1 MSRFLIKNSEVR
13 DQWTNIFKVL
23 KKKLTKN
30 PISLKNV
37 IQELQRINDYLFK

>member
-23 KKKLTKN
+23 KKKLAKN

-37 IQELQRINDYLFK
+37 LLELQRISDYLIK